1 MWILTY
7 GTNSDSYR
15 NEISV
20 RGRIGGTE
28 DLIGDEFADFD
39 DFEDSMVRDDMVS
52 RGWDFVVASLNG
64 KIYITGGFELLIL
77 YNK

>member
-20 RGRIGGTE
+20 RGRIVGTE
-28 DLIGDEFADFD
+28 DLVGDEFADFD
-39 DFEDSMVRDDMVS
+39 NSEDLMARDDMVS
-52 RGWDFVVASLNG
+52 RGWDFAVALLNVR
-64 KIYITGGFELLIL
+64 IYITGGFELLIL